1 MTREIITQRRPD
13 TSGGLIDPDL
23 TDAITRACEDRAGR
37 PLAGGRE
44 LRFRCPAPGHA
55 DRHPSARWHMDKQ
68 VWRCD
73 ACGAAGGAIDLARLL
88 GLPLGSNRAADQSP
102 PPAPPR
108 LGSSSLLTARR
119 GEQTVPSGSA
129 TAHNHRSASGPGQ
142 PPRRVVATYPYGSG
156 RRVVRYEP
164 KTFRP
169 QHLVDGRWQTGR
181 GPDAWP
187 LYREDGLPDDR
198 SVAVHVTEGEKDAD
212 ALAGL
217 GRCAVSPGSSATPW
231 RPEWTVLLAGRPV
244 VVHADHDA
252 PGDKWAEEI
261 ARTLVPVALSVRVV
275 HYRELPPG
283 GDVSD
288 FLADHDAAELWAR
301 VAAAPAWSGPE
312 WVVKGEQ
319 LPGAVPTPQPG
330 ATGSLNHLTAISA
343 HRSQRGELMTD
354 RGGEQA
360 VVAEPIP
367 AFPLA
372 VLPPGVRA
380 YVSRAAASLS
390 VPPEMIAVPL
400 LALAGSLA
408 GNRLRLVLK
417 AGFEVLPALWV
428 AVVAPPGSAKTPAL
442 GFARHGLEARQRA
455 AYAQWEYESDS
466 YEAQM
471 RTWGATREGDRGPE
485 PRRPALRHYWTANT
499 TTEALAGTLTQSH
512 GVAIVADELSGWI
525 AGMDQYRSGKGADRQ
540 TFLSLWSGVST
551 KIDRKSQ
558 PPVLIEQPVVGI
570 AGGIQDDL
578 VATLH
583 DARQRRDGLIERFL
597 FVRPETEPGFW
608 TEDDVPRE
616 LLAELDR
623 VFAAIDDLPAWVGTP
638 AAGSFPGG
646 EPGDSSGAVRLHP
659 EARAVW
665 RGWFDDNTEWVRE
678 SSGLERGFASKW
690 PVQTA
695 RLALVLHLLWA
706 AGEGT
711 DPLRMMSA
719 ERLDSAIEL
728 ADWFRSHLGRVLP
741 LFAPVLPDSAPLA
754 SGSSPTPDTAR
765 ERIVRLLRRYD
776 GQWVSRS
783 QLMLGLRT
791 IPTDRLQ
798 GELAQ
803 LEAAGIAE
811 RRVLPSGTR
820 TREDWRLAPPP
831 QP

>member
-23 TDAITRACEDRAGR
+23 ADAITRACEDRAGR

-44 LRFRCPAPGHA
+44 LRFQCPAPGHA

-88 GLPLGSNRAADQSP
+88 GLPLGGPSPQRGGFPSPQP
-102 PPAPPR
+102 PPH
-108 LGSSSLLTARR
+108 LGSSLRSSPD
-119 GEQTVPSGSA
+119 GEGELVRAGGGA
-129 TAHNHRSASGPGQ
+129 GPG
-142 PPRRVVATYPYGSG
+142 RIVATYPYGER

-169 QHLVDGRWQTGR
+169 QHLVDGRWQPGR

-187 LYREDGLPDDR
+187 LYWQDGLPGDR

-212 ALAGL
+212 ALTGL
-217 GRCAVSPGSSATPW
+217 GWHAVSPGSSATPW
-231 RPEWTVLLAGRPV
+231 RPEWTALLAGRPV

-252 PGDKWAEEI
+252 PGEKRAEEI
-261 ARTLVPVALSVRVV
+261 ARTLAPVAAPVRVV
-275 HYRELPPG
+275 RYRELPAG

-288 FLADHDAAELWAR
+288 FLADHDGEELRAR
-301 VAAAPAWSGPE
+301 VAATPPWTAEQTPPPAPPRLSSSCLLTARRGEQTAVSGTGDLNENRFRPGPESGRDATSGPL
-312 WVVKGEQ
+312 
-319 LPGAVPTPQPG
+319 LPDAPLPE
-330 ATGSLNHLTAISA
+330 TA
-343 HRSQRGELMTD
+343 
-354 RGGEQA
+354 
-360 VVAEPIP
+360 P

-380 YVSRAAASLS
+380 YVGRAAASLS

-466 YEAQM
+466 YEAQL
-471 RTWGATREGDRGPE
+471 RAWGATREGDRGPE
-485 PRRPALRHYWTANT
+485 PRRPRLRHYWTANT
-499 TTEALAGTLTQSH
+499 TTEALAGTLTQAH
-512 GVAIVADELSGWI
+512 GVALVADELSGWI

-608 TEDDVPRE
+608 TEDDVPPA
-616 LLAELDR
+616 LLAELER
-623 VFAAIDDLPAWVGTP
+623 VFMAIDGLPARVGAP
-638 AAGSFPGG
+638 AAGSSSGG
-646 EPGDSSGAVRLHP
+646 VAGDWSGAVRFHP

-706 AGEGT
+706 ASEGS

-719 ERLDSAIEL
+719 ERLDRAIEL
-728 ADWFRSHLGRVLP
+728 ADWFRMHLSRVLP
-741 LFAPVLPDSAPLA
+741 LFAPVPPDSAPLA

-811 RRVLPSGTR
+811 RRVLPTGTR
-820 TREDWRLAPPP
+820 SREDWRLAPPP
-831 QP
+831 PP